1 MGFASLRF
9 SVADGIGRITLARP
23 ERGNPFDDVF
33 AREAAA
39 GRRNLLGSRR
49 SPRRSDRCG
58 GTPLQLRRRPQAAR
72 PEPGRPLP
80 LRGAAAAG
88 SSSPASPPSRAP
100 TPPVVCAVQ
109 GVVAGG
115 GVGLVSSA
123 DIVLAGPE
131 ARFAAAFSA
140 IGLCADSGGSYFL
153 PRRVGSARATE
164 FFLLNE
170 TWSAERAQ
178 ALGLVNRIVP
188 AADLAAT
195 ALDLAA
201 TFARGPTRGY
211 GETRR
216 LLLGSLSAT
225 LEDQLAREGKP
236 IARLIRTDDA
246 WEGINALLGKRAPRF
261 TGS

>member
-1 MGFASLRF
+1 MRRDPTSAS
-9 SVADGIGRITLARP
+9 
-23 ERGNPFDDVF
+23 
-33 AREAAA
+33 AATSSCWPGA
-39 GRRNLLGSRR
+39 G
-49 SPRRSDRCG
+49 
-58 GTPLQLRRRPQAAR
+58 TT
-72 PEPGRPLP
+72 
-80 LRGAAAAG
+80 
-88 SSSPASPPSRAP
+88 SPPSWRGCCRNLIAGIAALARADA
-100 TPPVVCAVQ
+100 PVVCAVQ

-201 TFARGPTRGY
+201 TFARGPTSRLWRDPPPAARQPVCDARGSTRPR
-211 GETRR
+211 GE
-216 LLLGSLSAT
+216 G
-225 LEDQLAREGKP
+225 
-236 IARLIRTDDA
+236 IARLVRTDDA
-246 WEGINALLGKRAPRF
+246 WEGINALLGKRAPQF
-261 TGS
+261 TGR

>member
-33 AREAAA
+33 ARELRQVAETCSARDEVRAVLIDAEGPHFSFGGDLKLLARSRDDLSPFVARLLPDLIAGIAA
-39 GRRNLLGSRR
+39 L
-49 SPRRSDRCG
+49 
-58 GTPLQLRRRPQAAR
+58 AR
-72 PEPGRPLP
+72 
-80 LRGAAAAG
+80 ADA
-88 SSSPASPPSRAP
+88 
-100 TPPVVCAVQ
+100 PVVCAVQ

-225 LEDQLAREGKP
+225 LEDQLAREGEG

-246 WEGINALLGKRAPRF
+246 WEGINALLGKRAPQF
-261 TGS
+261 TGR